1 MSTERIAVLFD
12 IDGTLITTGGAGAA
26 SWRMAFEELYGIP
39 ADIGRFTDT
48 GMTDPQV
55 GTEVFRHVHGRDPSP
70 DELAELIS
78 SYLWFLPDEIYASEG
93 YKVLPGARET
103 LQRMN
108 DNDVPVG
115 IVTGAMEAGSHAKLG
130 RGQLNGLLQFGG
142 FGSDSPDRTQITLKA
157 IERGARL
164 LGRELRPEQCYIV
177 GDTPKDVEA
186 AHAAGAIAVAV
197 ASHKYTREQ
206 LAESRPEHL
215 LDALTEALPGLP

>member
-1 MSTERIAVLFD
+1 MDAPQAVIFD
-12 IDGTLITTGGAGAA
+12 VDGTLLSTGGAGGRSWGRA
-26 SWRMAFEELYGIP
+26 SLRLYGQE
-39 ADIGRFTDT
+39 ADITEFTDT

-55 GTEVFRHVHGRDPSP
+55 GTEVFRHVHDRDPSP
-70 DELAELIS
+70 AELAELIS
-78 SYLWFLPDEIYASEG
+78 SYLWFLPDEISASEG

-103 LQRMN
+103 LERMN
-108 DNDVPVG
+108 SNGVPVG

-142 FGSDSPDRTQITLKA
+142 FGSDSPDRTEITLKA

-186 AHAAGAIAVAV
+186 AHAAGAIAVGV

-206 LAESRPEHL
+206 LAESEPEHL
-215 LDALTEALPGLP
+215 LDALTEPLPGQP